1 MGDKDKDPKP
11 QAQLHWRGMNKTQGR
26 LKKAAFEPMA
36 MSSAAILLHAANPQG
51 RHPNMTAN

>member
-26 LKKAAFEPMA
+26 LKKGGF
-36 MSSAAILLHAANPQG
+36 
-51 RHPNMTAN
+51 